1 MNEHHHLLEIKTRI
15 GIETYTKETMVISS
29 ILGLFLF
36 SLTSI
41 VLFLRELEVDMIPN
55 IKVKENDYL
64 I

>member
-1 MNEHHHLLEIKTRI
+1 
-15 GIETYTKETMVISS
+15 MVISS

-36 SLTSI
+36 SSTSI